1 MGGHQANPAQAG
13 QAFSGAQ
20 SAAAQNQQIGA
31 TASSNAN
38 ALAAN
43 LFGTPTAG
51 GGTTGGTLSA
61 AANPASLNVTA
72 PTGTFLQQ
80 YNNQNAGIANSFQ
93 QQRGALAQNLAN
105 RGFGS
110 NSPSYFGASQ
120 AQQLGIGQ
128 AQAQNAAYTSATQA
142 QQQQALANYQFAN
155 QMEANLYGQSLTGA
169 VQGLDEI
176 VIVAADASRGPANG
190 LDFDAGD
197 VRQVVAGKAG
207 PALPARWKFRFP
219 GAATASAR

>member
-169 VQGLDEI
+169 VQGTQGAGSTYGNLYGTAGQYVNPFAQTLGAVGGI
-176 VIVAADASRGPANG
+176 LGGSAAGAN
-190 LDFDAGD
+190 
-197 VRQVVAGKAG
+197 
-207 PALPARWKFRFP
+207 
-219 GAATASAR
+219 AAANFLKP